1 MSKYAWVVLF
11 IFGAL
16 LALSGSYILFAGV
29 DQPEFQSASGVAW
42 GDFQTANP
50 QAAAYLLRI
59 LRLLGAAGIG
69 FSLFGALL
77 ALTVYRRGLR
87 PAWIVMWLFPIVYG
101 SFAAIFAGDG
111 AQALAG
117 YYGFVA
123 VITLLALLL
132 DYRRFFS
139 GPGVS

>member
-11 IFGAL
+11 ILGAL

-29 DQPEFQSASGVAW
+29 DQAEFQSAAGVAW
-42 GDFQTANP
+42 GDFQAANP

-69 FSLFGALL
+69 FSLFGAVV
-77 ALTVYRRGLR
+77 AFTVYRRGLR
-87 PAWIVMWLFPIVYG
+87 PAWIAMWLFPIVYG
-101 SFAAIFAGDG
+101 SFAAIFARDG

-123 VITLLALLL
+123 LITLLALLL

-139 GPGVS
+139 NSGAA